1 MREDMQEGIIQIGKI
16 ITEGEDFLQS
26 LVDEVPVIKNEKQRY
41 ILKYCFSTEKKELRI
56 DISEQMK

>member
-26 LVDEVPVIKNEKQRY
+26 LVDEVPVIKNEKQRNRDCPY
-41 ILKYCFSTEKKELRI
+41 NTK
-56 DISEQMK
+56 